1 MSKQSFVRDVP
12 EGYRLAKH
20 INATGKCFGI
30 IFNVISAILM
40 FAVIYFLREGFI

>member
-1 MSKQSFVRDVP
+1 MSKKSFARELPD
-12 EGYRLAKH
+12 GYTLAKH
-20 INATGKCFGI
+20 IDATAKLFGI